1 MQREL
6 TACGLLLVAL
16 IATSA
21 AVQAKPKVYVV
32 DFATRDLEK
41 NTQTANFTRDF
52 EQALVQAGCYTV
64 LESREFSRLL
74 TELDRERAI
83 ADVADLSKSA
93 LDGLKTEQAEMVV
106 FGEVFDDVDS
116 GQVNVTVTF
125 QKFDR
130 TKALIKSS
138 LLARGKVND
147 AASRQ
152 EAMAALA
159 GGLCRRTATVERM
172 TENDFIFDLDEC
184 RIQERNVTCELLVTN
199 NGEDRDLVV
208 ANHDKYGYQDYRG
221 IKMTRMYDDFSGE
234 TLASRILLA
243 RRESDRDNAV
253 RNTLISGRPAELE
266 LTFEGVSSKATI
278 VTRLNV
284 ECWESEHESAFT
296 VTFRNIPLKR

>member
-1 MQREL
+1 MHRKL

-16 IATSA
+16 LA
-21 AVQAKPKVYVV
+21 APAAAQAKPKVYVI
-32 DFATRDLEK
+32 DFTTRDLAK

-93 LDGLKTEQAEMVV
+93 LDGLKTQQAEMVV
-106 FGEVFDDVDS
+106 FGEVFDDIDS

-130 TKALIKSS
+130 TKVLIKST
-138 LLARGKVND
+138 LLSRGKVND

-152 EAMAALA
+152 EAMAALTS
-159 GGLCRRTATVERM
+159 GLCQRTATVRRL
-172 TENDFIFDLDEC
+172 TAKDFIFDLGEC
-184 RIQERNVTCELLVTN
+184 RIQERSVTCELLVTN
-199 NGEDRDLVV
+199 NGEDRDLLV
-208 ANHDKYGYQDYRG
+208 AVHNKYYTN
-221 IKMTRMYDDFSGE
+221 KLTRMYDDSSEE

-243 RRESDRDNAV
+243 RRESDGDWV
-253 RNTLISGRPAELE
+253 QNTLISGRPAELE
-266 LTFEGVSSKATI
+266 IAFEGVSSKATTI
-278 VTRLNV
+278 TRLDV
-284 ECWESEHESAFT
+284 ECWESEHENAFP

>member
-1 MQREL
+1 MHRKL

-130 TKALIKSS
+130 TKALIKST

-159 GGLCRRTATVERM
+159 GGLCQRTATVRRM
-172 TENDFIFDLDEC
+172 TANEFIFDLEEC
-184 RIQERNVTCELLVTN
+184 RMQERKVACELLVTN
-199 NGEDRDLVV
+199 NGEDRDLFV
-208 ANHDKYGYQDYRG
+208 ANHNPYKPP
-221 IKMTRMYDDFSGE
+221 ISKLTRMYDDFSDE

-243 RRESDRDNAV
+243 RRESERDLGV

-266 LTFEGVSSKATI
+266 VAFEGVSSKATTI
-278 VTRLNV
+278 TRLNV
-284 ECWESEHESAFT
+284 ECWESEHERAFT